1 MLCFGA
7 VVLPISAY
15 SGAAVE
21 ALYVLPTELC
31 GSKYEATCQSAYL
44 SADIE
49 WYDTKGLAERKSLE
63 TLVSKPTFYYKFL
76 APLALRTVYAW
87 SPLSGIAAKGISQV
101 SFVWR
106 QKKPP
111 PRVVAIRKCTCKEV
125 IPLG

>member
-1 MLCFGA
+1 MTLRLTRSAAYCLLCFGA

-63 TLVSKPTFYYKFL
+63 TLVSKPTFGFFCLETKETAAARSGKTPSL
-76 APLALRTVYAW
+76 LRQSY
-87 SPLSGIAAKGISQV
+87 
-101 SFVWR
+101 
-106 QKKPP
+106 
-111 PRVVAIRKCTCKEV
+111 
-125 IPLG
+125 